1 MGLGAEHFQV
11 FFVGGA
17 FGKRGEQWPAKGS
30 ESERGNVENRS
41 GREKMAYTPRGGRPQ
56 GRGGFS
62 PRGGVSKVS
71 PGIRGSELA
80 NPLRPPAGI
89 RGTRGSGAG
98 LDLLDALRW
107 IAPPRST
114 ACRRFDRA
122 KLSFLSFRAAGHLL
136 TSFVIIV
143 ILSVCRSSALHEEE
157 EGAGADSGD
166 RPEEAEADSGD
177 RPEAA
182 EAAEEEEGAG
192 AEEGAV
198 GAE

>member
-1 MGLGAEHFQV
+1 
-11 FFVGGA
+11 
-17 FGKRGEQWPAKGS
+17 
-30 ESERGNVENRS
+30 
-41 GREKMAYTPRGGRPQ
+41 MAYTPRGGRPQ

-80 NPLRPPAGI
+80 NPLRPTAGI
-89 RGTRGSGAG
+89 RGTRGSGAVP
-98 LDLLDALRW
+98 DPLDAWHW

-114 ACRRFDRA
+114 ARRRFDRA

-136 TSFVIIV
+136 TSFVIV
-143 ILSVCRSSALHEEE
+143 VLSLCRSSALHEEE

-166 RPEEAEADSGD
+166 RPEAAEAVEEGG
-177 RPEAA
+177 
-182 EAAEEEEGAG
+182 AAEEEEGAG